1 VTRPAPVTTTLR
13 FTSLHL
19 NESQSSFSNLQV
31 IFWFEEPENNL
42 IRALIC
48 GPKSP
53 VWIAVKLPHQGFTGL
68 VVILADPFVERL
80 PFIDNGRNC
89 KEKR

>member
-1 VTRPAPVTTTLR
+1 LIDYHTNPI
-13 FTSLHL
+13 
-19 NESQSSFSNLQV
+19 FSALQV
-31 IFWFEEPENNL
+31 IFLFGKQENVL

-53 VWIAVKLPHQGFTGL
+53 VGVAGKFPHQGFTDL
-68 VVILADPFVERL
+68 VVILVDPFVERL